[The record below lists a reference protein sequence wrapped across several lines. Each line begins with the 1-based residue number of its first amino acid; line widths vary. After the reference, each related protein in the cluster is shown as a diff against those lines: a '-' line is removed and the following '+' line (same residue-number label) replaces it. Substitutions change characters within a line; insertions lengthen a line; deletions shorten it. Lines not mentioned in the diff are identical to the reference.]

1 MPLSA
6 DPSARAAQLA
16 NLRPQNSIKHGAYSA
31 DLLKPERE
39 RILGELLASF
49 PSVRRD
55 RLELAAAQR
64 ARIVLL
70 QAYVEAVGVLRHK
83 GRGETYPAVALLS
96 REESAYRAELGKIE
110 DLQREA
116 GAAAPHDAL
125 AEIVRELAEGD
136 DDDGEQD
143 AAVELPDSPAIEG
156 EGDGRG

>member
-83 GRGETYPAVALLS
+83 GRGETYPAVALLFQ

-125 AEIVRELAEGD
+125 AAIVAELAEGEH
-136 DDDGEQD
+136 GGGARGGRRGG
-143 AAVELPDSPAIEG
+143 AA
-156 EGDGRG
+156 